1 MTKEEFQALLDHSVK
16 EARAVLPQGNVADY
30 IPELRKANSDHLG
43 IVLTDLEGYIY
54 ASGDSEQPFSIQS
67 IVKVFALLYA
77 LEHVGPDIVFEK
89 VGMEPSGASFMEM
102 TTLSDFSN
110 KPSNPLINAGA
121 LVVASMISQEIE
133 FRKFLEYVSGLCA
146 SDGLKVN
153 EAVFDSELNHSER
166 NHALAWELKR
176 LHLLTNTLEESLLFY
191 TRGCA
196 VEMTARELSRF
207 AVVLANGGYDPL
219 TGEQKVDAEAVK
231 ITLTLLFTCGLY
243 NGTGEFAVR
252 IGLPAKSG
260 IGGGILA
267 ASHQRFGIGAYGPSL
282 DIYGNSIGAT
292 KVLSE
297 LSAKLDWHTFAW
309 NE

>member
-16 EARAVLPQGNVADY
+16 EARAILPQGKVADY
-30 IPELRKANSDHLG
+30 IPELKKAKSDQLG
-43 IVLTDLEGYIY
+43 IVLTDLDGNIF
-54 ASGDSEQPFSIQS
+54 ASGDTEQAFTMQS
-67 IVKVFALLYA
+67 IVKVFALIYA
-77 LEHVGPDIVFEK
+77 LETLGEDVVFEK

-121 LVVASMISQEIE
+121 IVISSMISQEID
-133 FRKFLEYVSGLCA
+133 FDHFLEYISGLCA
-146 SDGLKVN
+146 SDGLKIN
-153 EAVFDSELNHSER
+153 EAVFFSELHNSER

-176 LHLLTNTLEESLLFY
+176 LRLLTNGLDESLRFY

-196 VEMTARELSRF
+196 IEMTARELSRF
-207 AVVLANGGYDPL
+207 AVILANGGYDPL
-219 TGEQKVDAEAVK
+219 TGEQKVDAEIVK

-260 IGGGILA
+260 VGGGILA
-267 ASHQRFGIGAYGPSL
+267 AAHQRFGIGAYGPSL
-282 DIYGNSIGAT
+282 DIYGNSIGAI

-297 LSAKLDWHTFAW
+297 LSEKLDWHTFAW

>member
-16 EARAVLPQGNVADY
+16 EARAILPQGKVADY
-30 IPELRKANSDHLG
+30 IPELKKAKSDQLG
-43 IVLTDLEGYIY
+43 IVLTDLDGNIF
-54 ASGDSEQPFSIQS
+54 ASGDTEQAFTMQS
-67 IVKVFALLYA
+67 IVKVFALIYA
-77 LEHVGPDIVFEK
+77 LETLGEDVVFEK

-102 TTLSDFSN
+102 TTLSDFSD

-121 LVVASMISQEIE
+121 LVIASMISQDID
-133 FRKFLEYVSGLCA
+133 FQQFLDYISGLCA

-166 NHALAWELKR
+166 NHALSWELKR
-176 LHLLTNTLEESLLFY
+176 LHLLTNSLEDTLLFY

-196 VEMTARELSRF
+196 VELTARELSRF
-207 AVVLANGGYDPL
+207 AVILANGGFDPL
-219 TGEQKVDAEAVK
+219 SGEQKVDPDVVK
-231 ITLTLLFTCGLY
+231 TTLTLLFTCGLY

-260 IGGGILA
+260 VGGGILA
-267 ASHQRFGIGAYGPSL
+267 AAHQRFGIGAFGPSL
-282 DIYGNSIGAT
+282 DIYGNSIGAI

-297 LSAKLDWHTFAW
+297 LSAKYDWHTFAW
-309 NE
+309 SK

>member
-1 MTKEEFQALLDHSVK
+1 MSREEFQELLDYSVE
-16 EARAVLPQGNVADY
+16 EARTVLLQGKVADY
-30 IPELRKANSDHLG
+30 IPELKKAPAEQLG
-43 IVLTDLEGYIY
+43 IVLTDLEGHIY
-54 ASGDSEQPFSIQS
+54 ASGDTDRPFTIQS

-77 LEHVGPDIVFEK
+77 LEHFGPDLVFEK

-121 LVVASMISQEIE
+121 IVVASMISQEIE
-133 FRKFLEYVSGLCA
+133 FDHFLEYISGLCA
-146 SDGLKVN
+146 SNGLKVN
-153 EAVFDSELNHSER
+153 EAVFLSELDHSER

-176 LHLLTNTLEESLLFY
+176 LRLLTNNLDESLWFY

-207 AVVLANGGYDPL
+207 AVILANGGYDPL
-219 TGEQKVDAEAVK
+219 TGEQKVDAEVVR

-260 IGGGILA
+260 VGGGILA
-267 ASHQRFGIGAYGPSL
+267 AAHQRFGIGAYGPSL
-282 DIYGNSIGAT
+282 DIYGNSIGAI

-297 LSAKLDWHTFAW
+297 LSEKLDWHTFAW

>member
-1 MTKEEFQALLDHSVK
+1 MTKEEFQALLDHSVN
-16 EARAVLPQGNVADY
+16 EARSVLSRGELADY
-30 IPELRKANSDHLG
+30 IPELRKADPDHLG
-43 IVLTDLEGYIY
+43 IVLTDLEGHIY
-54 ASGDSEQPFSIQS
+54 ASGDSDQPFTIQS

-77 LEHVGPDIVFEK
+77 LEYLGPDIVFEK

-121 LVVASMISQEIE
+121 IVVASMISQDIE
-133 FRKFLEYVSGLCA
+133 FQKFLQYISGLCA

-176 LHLLTNTLEESLLFY
+176 LRLLTNNLEDSLWFY

-207 AVVLANGGYDPL
+207 AVILANGGCDPL
-219 TGEQKVDAEAVK
+219 TGEQKISAEIVK
-231 ITLTLLFTCGLY
+231 IGLTLLFTCGLY

-260 IGGGILA
+260 VGGGILA
-267 ASHQRFGIGAYGPSL
+267 VSHQRFGIGAYGPSL
-282 DIYGNSIGAT
+282 DIYGNSIGAI
-292 KVLSE
+292 KLLSE
-297 LSAKLDWHTFAW
+297 LSAKLDWHTFAQK
-309 NE
+309 E